1 MSKCAEAKACSSTTA
16 PTAVFSTPE
25 RPTSLIRRAPF
36 GLAGIPAITL
46 TQGYADADA
55 TWPGN
60 ATFHTV
66 NDTPDKIT
74 NRSLWLKAAKLT
86 LATALELALSD

>member
-1 MSKCAEAKACSSTTA
+1 MHILDS
-16 PTAVFSTPE
+16 
-25 RPTSLIRRAPF
+25 APF

-66 NDTPDKIT
+66 NDTPDAVT

-86 LATALELALSD
+86 LATSLEIAMLAPTF